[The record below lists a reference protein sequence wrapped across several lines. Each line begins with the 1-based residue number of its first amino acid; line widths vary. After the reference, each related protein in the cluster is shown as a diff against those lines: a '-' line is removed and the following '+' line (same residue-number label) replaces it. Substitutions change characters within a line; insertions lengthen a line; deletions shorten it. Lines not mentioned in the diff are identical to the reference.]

1 MTEDQQLQPA
11 GLRPS
16 GPQPVHSQPDGLR
29 SNQRRPREEPHLFDY
44 ARVVVKRRH
53 VALAV
58 FAAIFLASVVYSF
71 TATPLYEGRVQLLI
85 ESDNPNVVN
94 FKEVIDEAQSRQDY
108 YQTQYKLLQSRSLAK
123 QTIETLGLWNNEEL
137 SPPAAKTHFSIGN
150 TVRASAAV
158 IVGLFGHKVEREAP
172 APKETEKQ
180 VKAIDAFLDRL
191 TVTPVRNSRL
201 VEVSYR
207 SKDPEIASKVAN
219 GIATTYIEQ
228 NLDFRYTA
236 SRDASEWL
244 NQQLEEQRRQVEAAE
259 AALQQYREQND
270 ALSVEDRQN
279 IVVQKL
285 ADLNSA
291 VTKAKTDRLLKE
303 SMYRQL
309 AAIEHDAAALD
320 TFPAILANQFIQQ
333 QKAELASLQRQRA
346 QLGEKLGERHPEMLR
361 IQSAIQ
367 ASQMKLDGE
376 IAKVVQSVRTEYQ
389 AARAQEQSLTA
400 ALESQKG
407 EALSMNRKAID
418 YNVLERDVHSS
429 KEIYQSL
436 LQRAKETGVSGA
448 LKTSN
453 IRIVDAADVS
463 TTPVSPRRMINLLIG
478 LFGGLFCGI
487 AVAFFFE
494 YMDNRIK
501 TPEELESLL
510 GLPSMAL
517 IPKLTGEHALK
528 DPLINNGVPAN
539 FAEAFR
545 GLRTNVLFSFA
556 EDGARSVVVTS
567 TGPGEG
573 KTTVACNL
581 ALGMAMAGQRVLLI
595 DADMRRPRV
604 HEALHMQREPGL
616 SNLLVGAA
624 KANDVMRKTSVP
636 NFYVLPAGT
645 TPPNPAELLGSKRF
659 ADLLASLREHFD
671 LVVIDTPPVM
681 AVTDAAVIGY
691 RASGVLFVAAADA
704 TSRHAA
710 QTALDQLEHARV
722 RFIGAVLNR
731 VDLQGNAYYYSKYY
745 RKEYAGYYT
754 AAAS

>member
-1 MTEDQQLQPA
+1 MTEDLQPA

-16 GPQPVHSQPDGLR
+16 GDLVMQLQPEAPR
-29 SNQRRPREEPHLFDY
+29 PNQRRPREEPHLFDY
-44 ARVVVKRRH
+44 ARIVVKRRH
-53 VALAV
+53 VAMAV
-58 FAAIFLASVVYSF
+58 FAAIFLASAVYSF

-85 ESDNPNVVN
+85 EADNPNVVS

-123 QTIETLGLWNNEEL
+123 QTIDTLKLWTNEEL
-137 SPPAAKTHFSIGN
+137 SPQAAAPSFSIGN
-150 TVRASAAV
+150 AVRGSAAWV
-158 IVGLFGHKVEREAP
+158 MSLAGSQTVAEVP
-172 APKETEKQ
+172 AAEETAAQ
-180 VKAIDAFLDRL
+180 MKAIDAFLTRL
-191 TVTPVRNSRL
+191 SVAPVRNSRL
-201 VEVSYR
+201 VDVSFR
-207 SKDPEIASKVAN
+207 SQDPVVAAQVAN
-219 GIATTYIEQ
+219 GVAKTYIEQ
-228 NLDFRYTA
+228 NLEFRFTA

-244 NQQLEEQRRQVEAAE
+244 SQQLAEQRKQVEAAE
-259 AALQQYREQND
+259 TALQHYREQND

-303 SMYRQL
+303 SMYRQF
-309 AAIEHDAAALD
+309 AEVEKNPAALD

-333 QKAELASLQRQRA
+333 QKSELASLQRQQA
-346 QLGEKLGERHPEMLR
+346 QLAEKLGERHPEMLR
-361 IQSAIQ
+361 MRSVVQS
-367 ASQMKLDGE
+367 SQMKLEGE
-376 IAKVVQSVRTEYQ
+376 IAKVVQGVRTEYQ
-389 AARAQEQSLTA
+389 AALAQERSLAA
-400 ALESQKG
+400 ALDAQKG

-418 YNVLERDVHSS
+418 YGVLERDVESS
-429 KEIYQSL
+429 KQIYQSL

-453 IRIVDAADVS
+453 IRVVDPADVS
-463 TTPVSPRRMINLLIG
+463 RDPVSPRRALNLLIG
-478 LFGGLFCGI
+478 LLGGAFCGI
-487 AVAFFFE
+487 GIAFFFE

-501 TPEELESLL
+501 TPEDLESHL
-510 GLPSMAL
+510 GLPSMGL
-517 IPKLTGEHALK
+517 IPKLQDQRALA

-545 GLRTNVLFSFA
+545 GLRTNVLFSSA
-556 EDGARSVVVTS
+556 EGETRTVVVTS

-581 ALGMAMAGQRVLLI
+581 AMGMAMAGQRVLII

-604 HEALHMQREPGL
+604 HEVLKLQHEPGL

-624 KANDVMRKTSVP
+624 KVNEVVRTTNVP
-636 NFYVLPAGT
+636 NFFAMPAGK

-659 ADLLASLREHFD
+659 AELLTTLRDHFD
-671 LVVIDTPPVM
+671 LVVVDTPPVM
-681 AVTDAAVIGY
+681 AVTDAAVVGY
-691 RASGVLFVAAADA
+691 RASGVLFVVAADA

-731 VDLQGNAYYYSKYY
+731 VDLEGNAYYYSKYY

-754 AAAS
+754 NTKTA

>member
-1 MTEDQQLQPA
+1 MTTDDLQPA
-11 GLRPS
+11 GLRPAGNLPMQLEQD
-16 GPQPVHSQPDGLR
+16 GPRPSP
-29 SNQRRPREEPHLFDY
+29 RRPREEPHLFDY

-53 VALAV
+53 VAGAV
-58 FAAIFLASVVYSF
+58 FVAIFLAVAVYTF
-71 TATPLYEGRVQLLI
+71 TATPLYEGRAQLLI
-85 ESDNPNVVN
+85 EADNPNVVN

-123 QTIETLGLWNNEEL
+123 KTIDALKLWESPEL
-137 SPPAAKTHFSIGN
+137 SSPVVKPRFSIGN
-150 TVRASAAV
+150 ALRSSATWV
-158 IVGLFGHKVEREAP
+158 TSLFGKQAP
-172 APKETEKQ
+172 QEVPGADETAAQ
-180 VKAIDAFLDRL
+180 VKAIGAFLDRL
-191 TVTPVRNSRL
+191 SVTPVRNSRL

-207 SKDPEIASKVAN
+207 SQDPVVAANVAN
-219 GIATTYIEQ
+219 GVAKTYIEQ
-228 NLDFRYTA
+228 NMEFRFTA

-244 NQQLEEQRRQVEAAE
+244 DQQLAEQRQQVEAAE
-259 AALQQYREQND
+259 TALQQYREQND

-309 AAIEHDAAALD
+309 ASIEHDASALD

-333 QKAELASLQRQRA
+333 QKTELASLQRQRA
-346 QLGEKLGERHPEMLR
+346 QLSEKLGERHPEMLR

-376 IAKVVQSVRTEYQ
+376 IAKVVQGVRTEYQ
-389 AARAQEQSLTA
+389 AARAQEQSLMS
-400 ALESQKG
+400 ALDSQKG

-418 YNVLERDVHSS
+418 FGVLERDVESS
-429 KEIYQSL
+429 KQIYQSL

-463 TTPVSPRRMINLLIG
+463 ADPVSPRRAINLLIG
-478 LFGGLFCGI
+478 LLGGALCGI
-487 AVAFFFE
+487 GVAFFFE
-494 YMDNRIK
+494 YMDNRLK
-501 TPEELESLL
+501 TPEELESYL
-510 GLPSMAL
+510 GLPSMGL
-517 IPKLTGEHALK
+517 IPRLTGEHALT

-539 FAEAFR
+539 FSEALR

-556 EDGARSVVVTS
+556 EEGARSIVVTS

-573 KTTVACNL
+573 KTTVATNL
-581 ALGMAMAGQRVLLI
+581 ALGMALAGQRVLLI

-604 HEALHMQREPGL
+604 HEALRMEREPGL

-624 KANDVMRKTSVP
+624 KANEVMRKMPVP
-636 NFYVLPAGT
+636 NLYVLPAGT

-659 ADLLASLREHFD
+659 SELLTSLKDHFD

-691 RASGVLFVAAADA
+691 RASGVLFVCAADV
-704 TSRHAA
+704 TNRHAA
-710 QTALDQLEHARV
+710 KTALDQLEHARV

-731 VDLQGNAYYYSKYY
+731 VDLEGNAYYYSKYY
-745 RKEYAGYYT
+745 RKEYQGYYT
-754 AAAS
+754 ASTTT

>member
-1 MTEDQQLQPA
+1 
-11 GLRPS
+11 
-16 GPQPVHSQPDGLR
+16 
-29 SNQRRPREEPHLFDY
+29 
-44 ARVVVKRRH
+44 
-53 VALAV
+53 
-58 FAAIFLASVVYSF
+58 
-71 TATPLYEGRVQLLI
+71 
-85 ESDNPNVVN
+85 
-94 FKEVIDEAQSRQDY
+94 
-108 YQTQYKLLQSRSLAK
+108 
-123 QTIETLGLWNNEEL
+123 
-137 SPPAAKTHFSIGN
+137 
-150 TVRASAAV
+150 
-158 IVGLFGHKVEREAP
+158 
-172 APKETEKQ
+172 
-180 VKAIDAFLDRL
+180 VKAISSFLNRVN
-191 TVTPVRNSRL
+191 VTPVRNSRL
-201 VEVSYR
+201 VEVSFR
-207 SKDPEIASKVAN
+207 SQDPAIAAKVAN
-219 GIATTYIEQ
+219 GIANTYIDQ
-228 NLDFRYTA
+228 NLEFRLGA
-236 SRDASEWL
+236 SRDASAWL
-244 NQQLEEQRRQVEAAE
+244 GQQLEEQRRQVESAE
-259 AALQQYREQND
+259 TALQQYREQND

-309 AAIEHDAAALD
+309 AAIEKNSSAVD

-333 QKAELASLQRQRA
+333 QKAELASLQRQQA
-346 QLGEKLGERHPEMLR
+346 QLGEKLGDRHPEMLR

-367 ASQMKLDGE
+367 SSQMKLEGE
-376 IAKVVQSVRTEYQ
+376 IAKVVQGVRTEYQ
-389 AARAQEQSLTA
+389 AAQAQEQSLTS
-400 ALESQKG
+400 ALEAQKG

-418 YNVLERDVHSS
+418 FGVLERDVESS
-429 KEIYQSL
+429 KQIYQSL

-453 IRIVDAADVS
+453 IRVVDAADVS
-463 TTPVSPRRMINLLIG
+463 TDPVSPRRMLNLLIG
-478 LFGGLFCGI
+478 LLAGAVCGVG
-487 AVAFFFE
+487 VAFFFE

-501 TPEELESLL
+501 TPEELQHL
-510 GLPSMAL
+510 GLPSIGL
-517 IPKLTGEHALK
+517 IPKLTGPHSG

-539 FAEAFR
+539 FSEAFR
-545 GLRTNVLFSFA
+545 GLRTNVMFSFA
-556 EDGARSVVVTS
+556 EEGARSIVVTS

-573 KTTVACNL
+573 KTTVATNL

-604 HEALHMQREPGL
+604 HEALRMEREPGL
-616 SNLLVGAA
+616 SNLLVGGA
-624 KANDVMRKTSVP
+624 KANEVMRKTSVD

-659 ADLLASLREHFD
+659 AELLNSMRDHFD

-710 QTALDQLEHARV
+710 QTALDQLERARV

-731 VDLQGNAYYYSKYY
+731 VDLEGHSYYYSKYY

-754 AAAS
+754 ATAS

>member
-1 MTEDQQLQPA
+1 MIEDLQPA

-16 GPQPVHSQPDGLR
+16 GTPAMQPEPEGPR
-29 SNQRRPREEPHLFDY
+29 PAQRRPREEPHLGDY

-53 VALAV
+53 IALAV
-58 FAAIFLASVVYSF
+58 FVAIFLAASVYSF

-85 ESDNPNVVN
+85 EADTPNVVS

-123 QTIETLGLWNNEEL
+123 KTIDALELWGNPEFSPSTTTPRFSVGNAARSSGAWVTSLFGNNVESEV
-137 SPPAAKTHFSIGN
+137 PAADET
-150 TVRASAAV
+150 AA
-158 IVGLFGHKVEREAP
+158 
-172 APKETEKQ
+172 Q
-180 VKAIDAFLDRL
+180 VKTIGAFLNRL
-191 TVTPVRNSRL
+191 EVTPIRNSRL
-201 VEVSYR
+201 VEVSFR
-207 SKDPEIASKVAN
+207 SQDPVVAAKVAN
-219 GIATTYIEQ
+219 GVAKTYIEQ
-228 NLDFRYTA
+228 NLEFRFTS

-244 NQQLEEQRRQVEAAE
+244 GQQLAEQRQQVETAE
-259 AALQQYREQND
+259 TALQRYREQTD

-309 AAIEHDAAALD
+309 AAIEHDLKALD

-333 QKAELASLQRQRA
+333 QKTELASLQRQRA
-346 QLGEKLGERHPEMLR
+346 QLAEKLGERHPEMLR
-361 IQSAIQ
+361 IESAIQ
-367 ASQMKLDGE
+367 ASQMKLEGE
-376 IAKVVQSVRTEYQ
+376 IAKVVQGVRTEYQ
-389 AARAQEQSLTA
+389 AAQAQEQ
-400 ALESQKG
+400 ALSSALNTQKG
-407 EALSMNRKAID
+407 EAQSMNRKAID
-418 YNVLERDVHSS
+418 YGVLERDVESS
-429 KEIYQSL
+429 TQIYQSL

-453 IRIVDAADVS
+453 IRVVDAADVS
-463 TTPVSPRRMINLLIG
+463 ASPVSPRRMLNLLLG
-478 LFGGLFCGI
+478 LLGGLLGGVS
-487 AVAFFFE
+487 VAFFFE

-501 TPEELESLL
+501 TPEELQLHL
-510 GLPSMAL
+510 GLPSMGL
-517 IPKLTGEHALK
+517 IPKLGAEHAG

-539 FAEAFR
+539 FSEAFR
-545 GLRTNVLFSFA
+545 GLRTNVLFSSA
-556 EDGARSVVVTS
+556 DEGARSIVVTS

-604 HEALHMQREPGL
+604 HEALKIQRDPGL
-616 SNLLVGAA
+616 SNLLIGAA
-624 KANDVMRKTSVP
+624 KASDVMRKTTVP
-636 NFYVLPAGT
+636 NFWVLPAGT

-659 ADLLASLREHFD
+659 AELLTSLKDHFD
-671 LVVIDTPPVM
+671 VVVIDTPPVM

-691 RASGVLFVAAADA
+691 RASGVLFVTAADV

-710 QTALDQLEHARV
+710 QSALDQLEHARV

-731 VDLQGNAYYYSKYY
+731 VDLEGNAYYYAKYY

-754 AAAS
+754 AAS

>member
-1 MTEDQQLQPA
+1 MTEDLQPA

-16 GPQPVHSQPDGLR
+16 GTLPMQLEPEVLR

-44 ARVVVKRRH
+44 ARVVVRRRH
-53 VALAV
+53 VAMAV
-58 FAAIFLASVVYSF
+58 FVAILLVSAVYSF
-71 TATPLYEGRVQLLI
+71 TATALYEGRAQLLI
-85 ESDNPNVVN
+85 EADNPNVVN

-108 YQTQYKLLQSRSLAK
+108 YQTQYKLLQSRTLAK
-123 QTIETLGLWNNEEL
+123 KTIESLQLWNNEEL
-137 SPPAAKTHFSIGN
+137 SPKAAAPRFSIGN
-150 TVRASAAV
+150 AVRSSAKWAKSLVSGSAATEV
-158 IVGLFGHKVEREAP
+158 P
-172 APKETEKQ
+172 AADETAAQ
-180 VKAIDAFLDRL
+180 VKAIGAFLDRL
-191 TVTPVRNSRL
+191 SVTPVRNSRL

-207 SKDPEIASKVAN
+207 SQDPVIAAKVAN
-219 GIATTYIEQ
+219 GVAKTYIEQ
-228 NLDFRYTA
+228 NMDFRFTS
-236 SRDASEWL
+236 SRDASAWL
-244 NQQLEEQRRQVEAAE
+244 SQQLAEQRQQVEAAE
-259 AALQQYREQND
+259 TALQQYREQND
-270 ALSVEDRQN
+270 ALSVADRQN

-309 AAIEHDAAALD
+309 AAIENDPTALD

-333 QKAELASLQRQRA
+333 QKTELASLQRHQA
-346 QLGEKLGERHPEMLR
+346 QLGEKLGDRHPEMLR
-361 IQSAIQ
+361 VQSAIQ
-367 ASQMKLDGE
+367 ASQMKLSGE
-376 IAKVVQSVRTEYQ
+376 VAKVVQGVRTEYQ
-389 AARAQEQSLTA
+389 AARAQEQSLTS

-407 EALSMNRKAID
+407 EAQSMNRKAID
-418 YNVLERDVHSS
+418 YSVLERDVESS
-429 KEIYQSL
+429 TQIYQSL

-463 TTPVSPRRMINLLIG
+463 ADPVSPRRMLNLLIG
-478 LFGGLFCGI
+478 LLVGAICGVG
-487 AVAFFFE
+487 VAFFFE

-501 TPEELESLL
+501 TPEELQSHL
-510 GLPSMAL
+510 GLPSMGL
-517 IPKLTGEHALK
+517 IPKLTGEHAS
-528 DPLINNGVPAN
+528 DPLINNGVPQN
-539 FAEAFR
+539 FSEAFR

-556 EDGARSVVVTS
+556 DEGARSIVVTS

-573 KTTVACNL
+573 KTTVATNL

-604 HEALHMQREPGL
+604 HEALKMEREPGL

-624 KANDVMRKTSVP
+624 KANEVMRKTSVP

-659 ADLLASLREHFD
+659 AELMGSLRDHFD

-691 RASGVLFVAAADA
+691 RASGVLFVCAADA

-710 QTALDQLEHARV
+710 QAALDQLEHARV
-722 RFIGAVLNR
+722 HFIGAVLNR
-731 VDLQGNAYYYSKYY
+731 VDLEGNAYYYSKYY
-745 RKEYAGYYT
+745 RKEYAGYYVAT
-754 AAAS
+754 TS

>member
-1 MTEDQQLQPA
+1 MTDDLQPA

-16 GPQPVHSQPDGLR
+16 GTLPMQLQQEGPR
-29 SNQRRPREEPHLFDY
+29 STQRRPREEPHLFDY

-53 VALAV
+53 VAIAV
-58 FAAIFLASVVYSF
+58 FAAIFLATAVYSF
-71 TATPLYEGRVQLLI
+71 TATSLYEGRVQLLI
-85 ESDNPNVVN
+85 EADNPNVVN
-94 FKEVIDEAQSRQDY
+94 FTEVIDEAQNRQDY

-123 QTIETLGLWNNEEL
+123 QTIESLELWKSPEL
-137 SPPAAKTHFSIGN
+137 TPDPSNRGFSIGN
-150 TVRASAAV
+150 AVRGSAAWAKSL
-158 IVGLFGHKVEREAP
+158 VGTKAP
-172 APKETEKQ
+172 AEIPGAEETAMQ

-191 TVTPVRNSRL
+191 NVTPVRNSRL
-201 VEVSYR
+201 VEVSFR
-207 SKDPEIASKVAN
+207 SQDPVIAAKVAN
-219 GIATTYIEQ
+219 GVAKTFIEQ
-228 NLDFRYTA
+228 NLEFRFTS

-244 NQQLEEQRRQVEAAE
+244 NQQLAEQRQQVEAAE
-259 AALQQYREQND
+259 TALQQYREQND

-285 ADLNSA
+285 ADLNGA

-309 AAIEHDAAALD
+309 SAIQRDAPALD
-320 TFPAILANQFIQQ
+320 TFPAIMANQFIQQ
-333 QKAELASLQRQRA
+333 QKAELASMQRQRA
-346 QLGEKLGERHPEMLR
+346 QLAEKLGERHPEMLR

-367 ASQMKLDGE
+367 TSQAKLDFE

-389 AARAQEQSLTA
+389 AAQAQEQSLTS
-400 ALESQKG
+400 ALQSQKG
-407 EALSMNRKAID
+407 EALLMNRKAID
-418 YNVLERDVHSS
+418 YGVLERDVESS
-429 KEIYQSL
+429 KQIYQSL

-453 IRIVDAADVS
+453 IRVVDAADVS
-463 TTPVSPRRMINLLIG
+463 TNAVSPRRMLNLLVG
-478 LFGGLFCGI
+478 LFGGLFCGV

-501 TPEELESLL
+501 SPEELEKHL
-510 GLPSMAL
+510 GLPSIGL
-517 IPKLTGEHALK
+517 IPKLTGEYAAK

-539 FAEAFR
+539 YSEAFR
-545 GLRTNVLFSFA
+545 GLRTNVMFSFA

-604 HEALHMQREPGL
+604 HEAMKTQRDPGL

-659 ADLLASLREHFD
+659 ADLLHSLRDHFD
-671 LVVIDTPPVM
+671 LIVIDTPPVM

-691 RASGVLFVAAADA
+691 RASGVLFVVAADA
-704 TSRHAA
+704 TSCHAA

-731 VDLQGNAYYYSKYY
+731 VDLEGNSYYYSKYY
-745 RKEYAGYYT
+745 RKEYSGYY
-754 AAAS
+754 AATS

>member
-1 MTEDQQLQPA
+1 MTEDLQPA

-16 GPQPVHSQPDGLR
+16 GALPTQVEPEVLR
-29 SNQRRPREEPHLFDY
+29 SSQRRHQEEPHLFDY
-44 ARVVVKRRH
+44 ARVVVRRRH
-53 VALAV
+53 VAIAV
-58 FAAIFLASVVYSF
+58 FVAIVLISAVYSF

-85 ESDNPNVVN
+85 EADNPNVVN

-108 YQTQYKLLQSRSLAK
+108 YQTQYKLLQSRTLAK
-123 QTIETLGLWNNEEL
+123 KTLDSLQLWNHREF
-137 SPPAAKTHFSIGN
+137 SPQTTAPRFSIGN
-150 TVRASAAV
+150 AVRGS
-158 IVGLFGHKVEREAP
+158 VEWMTSLGGGKETTEVP
-172 APKETEKQ
+172 APEETAVQ
-180 VKAIDAFLDRL
+180 VKAISSFLTRL
-191 TVTPVRNSRL
+191 NVSPVRNSRL
-201 VEVSYR
+201 VEVSFR
-207 SKDPEIASKVAN
+207 SQDPAIAATVAN
-219 GIATTYIEQ
+219 GIAKTYIDQ
-228 NLDFRYTA
+228 NLEFRLGA

-244 NQQLEEQRRQVEAAE
+244 GQQLEEQRRQVEVAE
-259 AALQQYREQND
+259 TRLQQYREQND

-309 AAIEHDAAALD
+309 AAVENNTAAID

-333 QKAELASLQRQRA
+333 QKAELASLQRQQV

-361 IQSAIQ
+361 VQSAIQ
-367 ASQMKLDGE
+367 ASQMKLEGE
-376 IAKVVQSVRTEYQ
+376 IAKVVQGVRTEYQ
-389 AARAQEQSLTA
+389 AARAQEQSLTS

-418 YNVLERDVHSS
+418 FGVLERDVESS
-429 KEIYQSL
+429 KQIYQSL

-453 IRIVDAADVS
+453 IRIVDAADVA
-463 TTPVSPRRMINLLIG
+463 TDPVSPRRMLNLLIG
-478 LFGGLFCGI
+478 LLVGAICGVG
-487 AVAFFFE
+487 VAFFFE

-501 TPEELESLL
+501 TPEELQHL
-510 GLPSMAL
+510 GLPSMGL
-517 IPKLTGEHALK
+517 IPKLSGPHSG

-539 FAEAFR
+539 FSEAFR
-545 GLRTNVLFSFA
+545 GLRTNVMFSFA
-556 EDGARSVVVTS
+556 EDGARSIVVTS

-573 KTTVACNL
+573 KTTVATNL

-604 HEALHMQREPGL
+604 HEALRMEREPGL

-624 KANDVMRKTSVP
+624 KANEVMRKTSVA

-659 ADLLASLREHFD
+659 AELLASLRDHFD

-704 TSRHAA
+704 TNRHAA
-710 QTALDQLEHARV
+710 QAALDQLEHARV

-731 VDLQGNAYYYSKYY
+731 VDLEQHSYYYSKYY

-754 AAAS
+754 ATAS

>member
-1 MTEDQQLQPA
+1 MTEDLQPA

-16 GPQPVHSQPDGLR
+16 SSTPMQLEPEVLR

-44 ARVVVKRRH
+44 ARVIVRRRH
-53 VALAV
+53 VAVAV
-58 FAAIFLASVVYSF
+58 FVAIVLVSAVYSF

-85 ESDNPNVVN
+85 EADNPNVVN

-123 QTIETLGLWNNEEL
+123 KTIASLELWNNTEL
-137 SPPAAKTHFSIGN
+137 NPPPAAPRFSIGN
-150 TVRASAAV
+150 ALRSSATWVMSLTGGRKSATEV
-158 IVGLFGHKVEREAP
+158 PEPE
-172 APKETEKQ
+172 ETAAQ
-180 VKAIDAFLDRL
+180 VKTISAFLGRL
-191 TVTPVRNSRL
+191 SVTPVRNSRL

-207 SKDPEIASKVAN
+207 SGDPVIAAKAAN
-219 GIATTYIEQ
+219 GLAKTYIEQ
-228 NLDFRYTA
+228 NLDFRFTA

-244 NQQLEEQRRQVEAAE
+244 GQQLEEQRMQVEKAE
-259 AALQQYREQND
+259 TALQQYREQND
-270 ALSVEDRQN
+270 ALSVADRQN

-309 AAIEHDAAALD
+309 AAIEKDPAAID

-346 QLGEKLGERHPEMLR
+346 QLGEKLGDRHPEMLR
-361 IQSAIQ
+361 VQSAIQ
-367 ASQMKLDGE
+367 TSQMKLDGE
-376 IAKVVQSVRTEYQ
+376 IAKVVQGVRTEYQ
-389 AARAQEQSLTA
+389 AARAQEQSLA
-400 ALESQKG
+400 SALDNQKG
-407 EALSMNRKAID
+407 EALAMNRKAID
-418 YNVLERDVHSS
+418 YGVLERDVESS
-429 KEIYQSL
+429 KQIYQSL

-453 IRIVDAADVS
+453 IRVVDAADVS
-463 TTPVSPRRMINLLIG
+463 TDPVSPRRMLNLLIG
-478 LFGGLFCGI
+478 LLAGAICGVG
-487 AVAFFFE
+487 VAFFFE
-494 YMDNRIK
+494 YMDNHIK
-501 TPEELESLL
+501 TPEELQSQL
-510 GLPSMAL
+510 GLPSMGL
-517 IPKLTGEHALK
+517 IPKLTDSHAS
-528 DPLINNGVPAN
+528 DPLINNGVPQN

-556 EDGARSVVVTS
+556 EEGARSIVVTS

-573 KTTVACNL
+573 KTTVATNL

-604 HEALHMQREPGL
+604 HEALKMEREPGL

-624 KANDVMRKTSVP
+624 KANEVMKKTSVP

-659 ADLLASLREHFD
+659 VDLLGSLRDHFD

-691 RASGVLFVAAADA
+691 RATGVLFVAAADA

-731 VDLQGNAYYYSKYY
+731 VDLEGHAYYYSKYY
-745 RKEYAGYYT
+745 RKEYAGYYVSTT
-754 AAAS
+754 AQ